1 MKLTDKE
8 AATIKAIFSDWQDGS
23 TTAEESLFDLEQLIN
38 SEDLDACEVHTW
50 VLQMNMPNLPAR
62 NVCEECGA
70 VEDADPED
78 VAEQLRILAND
89 EA

>member
-1 MKLTDKE
+1 MELTDKE
-8 AATIKAIFSDWQDGS
+8 KQRIKNIFTLYQDGEYS
-23 TTAEESLFDLEQLIN
+23 AEEALFDLEQLIN

-50 VLQMNMPNLPAR
+50 VLQMNMPNLPTR

-70 VEDADPED
+70 VEDTDPED